1 MGRGQTQ
8 KKAGELVAVAIDND
22 KGSQHALKWTIDSL
36 VTRGQALTLLHVRQR
51 TAIPMQTQRATQYLT
66 LPHRSATP
74 TPLKCNEV
82 IIEDKNIAK
91 ALVNYVV
98 NNSIDILVL
107 GAPSRSGLLRYRSR
121 HRFKTTD
128 VPNTVSKEAPSFCTV
143 YVIGKGKIS
152 YMRAATTSLSQKA
165 YLPNQKQHQ
174 TNKASDTN
182 DTQFSHNQQPRGWP
196 DSVFSFFKVES
207 SDYVLASV
215 ISHLTSGFFVITQ
228 SSFFYQ
234 YSMGED
240 AVSTTKPCRSPFTRG
255 GASANKSYELS
266 SDTDISFV
274 SSGRPSVDHMFP
286 SFYDDLDLGPRLSI
300 SPEIDSRS
308 STSSY
313 SSGMNNRSST
323 SSYSGHKFIDMS
335 SSPYDFSSSS
345 IESGSSCSQLNFDEM
360 EAEMRRLRLEL
371 KQTMDM
377 YSTACKEAL
386 TAKQKATEL
395 HRWKLE
401 EEQRLEQVRLAEEA
415 ALALAE
421 NEKLKCMAAME
432 AAEAA
437 QRIAVME
444 AQKRRNAEMKAF
456 KEAEEKK
463 AIEAKTYDFMFRK
476 YTIEEIEAATNN
488 FSSVHKIGEGGY
500 GPVYRGEL
508 DHTPVAIKVLRPD
521 AAQGQSQFQQEVPVL
536 CCIRHPN
543 MVLLL
548 GACAEYG
555 CLVYEYM
562 ANGSLED
569 RLLQRGN
576 TPVIPWQLRFQIAAE
591 IGTGLLFL
599 HQTKPEPIV
608 HRDLKPANILLDH
621 NYVSK
626 ISDVGLARLVP
637 PSVADS
643 VTQYHMTSTAGTLCY
658 IDPEYQQTGMLGVKS
673 DIYSLGIMFLQ
684 LVTAKPPM
692 GLTHHVQRAIEK
704 GTFAEMLDPAV
715 PDWPVEEALKFA
727 KLALQCAELRRKDR
741 PDLGKVV
748 LPELNRLRALANDRT
763 NSVFLGGGGECSPRQ
778 SSTPTIQDVISDG
791 NLSQPGYE
799 SSRSRSSTSSYPER
813 KTFLD

>member
-1 MGRGQTQ
+1 
-8 KKAGELVAVAIDND
+8 
-22 KGSQHALKWTIDSL
+22 
-36 VTRGQALTLLHVRQR
+36 
-51 TAIPMQTQRATQYLT
+51 
-66 LPHRSATP
+66 
-74 TPLKCNEV
+74 
-82 IIEDKNIAK
+82 
-91 ALVNYVV
+91 
-98 NNSIDILVL
+98 
-107 GAPSRSGLLRYRSR
+107 
-121 HRFKTTD
+121 
-128 VPNTVSKEAPSFCTV
+128 
-143 YVIGKGKIS
+143 
-152 YMRAATTSLSQKA
+152 MRAATTSLSQKA

-182 DTQFSHNQQPRGWP
+182 DTQFSHNQQCRAW
-196 DSVFSFFKVES
+196 ER
-207 SDYVLASV
+207 
-215 ISHLTSGFFVITQ
+215 TQ
-228 SSFFYQ
+228 YPPQSQ
-234 YSMGED
+234 QDEIQI
-240 AVSTTKPCRSPFTRG
+240 KSPFTRG

-286 SFYDDLDLGPRLSI
+286 SFYDDLDSGPRLSI

-335 SSPYDFSSSS
+335 TSPYDFSSSS
-345 IESGSSCSQLNFDEM
+345 IESGNSCSQLNFDEM

-395 HRWKLE
+395 HRWKFE
-401 EEQRLEQVRLAEEA
+401 EEQRLEQVRLDQEA

-456 KEAEEKK
+456 KDAEEKKK

-521 AAQGQSQFQQEVPVL
+521 AAQGQSQFQQEVQVL

-673 DIYSLGIMFLQ
+673 DIYSLGVMFLQ
-684 LVTAKPPM
+684 LITAKPPM

-748 LPELNRLRALANDRT
+748 LPELNRLRALANDRK
-763 NSVFLGGGGECSPRQ
+763 NSVFLGGGGGECSPRQ

-791 NLSQPGYE
+791 DLSQPGYE
-799 SSRSRSSTSSYPER
+799 SSRSRSSTSSYPGR
-813 KTFLD
+813 KIFLD

>member
-8 KKAGELVAVAIDND
+8 KKAGEVVAVAIDND

-51 TAIPMQTQRATQYLT
+51 TAIPTQTTEEVEKAQAKELF
-66 LPHRSATP
+66 LPFRCFCTKKL
-74 TPLKCNEV
+74 LKCNEV
-82 IIEDKNIAK
+82 MIEDKNIAK

-107 GAPSRSGLLRYRSR
+107 GAPSRSGLL
-121 HRFKTTD
+121 RFKTTD

-182 DTQFSHNQQPRGWP
+182 DTQFSHNQQCRAW
-196 DSVFSFFKVES
+196 ER
-207 SDYVLASV
+207 
-215 ISHLTSGFFVITQ
+215 TQ
-228 SSFFYQ
+228 YPPQSQ
-234 YSMGED
+234 QDEIQI
-240 AVSTTKPCRSPFTRG
+240 KSPFTRG

-286 SFYDDLDLGPRLSI
+286 SFYDDLDSGPRLSI

-345 IESGSSCSQLNFDEM
+345 IESGNSCSQLNFDEM

-401 EEQRLEQVRLAEEA
+401 EEQRLEQVRLAQEA

-456 KEAEEKK
+456 KDAEEKKK

-521 AAQGQSQFQQEVPVL
+521 AAQGQSQFQQEVQVL

-673 DIYSLGIMFLQ
+673 DIYSLGVMFLQ
-684 LVTAKPPM
+684 LITAKPPM

-748 LPELNRLRALANDRT
+748 LPELNRLRALANDRK
-763 NSVFLGGGGECSPRQ
+763 NSVFLGGGGGECSPRQ

-791 NLSQPGYE
+791 DLSQPGYE
-799 SSRSRSSTSSYPER
+799 SSRSRSSTSSYPGR
-813 KTFLD
+813 KIFLE